1 MPAEFDTNHVKN
13 IVLLGHAGAGKTSL
27 AESMLFEA
35 GIISRRGTVA
45 ARNTVSDYHE
55 LEQERGN
62 TIFSTLMHS
71 RWRGFKI
78 SCRTD
83 KGLVAPRERVT
94 FVVARVDL

>member
-45 ARNTVSDYHE
+45 ARNTVSDYTS
-55 LEQERGN
+55 LNRSVA
-62 TIFSTLMHS
+62 IPSSLHS
-71 RWRGFKI
+71 CTADGGVSK
-78 SCRTD
+78 
-83 KGLVAPRERVT
+83 
-94 FVVARVDL
+94 